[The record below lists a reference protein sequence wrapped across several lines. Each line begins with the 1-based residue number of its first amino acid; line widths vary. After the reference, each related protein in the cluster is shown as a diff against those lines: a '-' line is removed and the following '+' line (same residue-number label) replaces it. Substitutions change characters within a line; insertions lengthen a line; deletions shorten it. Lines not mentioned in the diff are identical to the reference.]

1 MALGALEILSVAT
14 FTMDYAARVMNAASS
29 LSSSAGGCC
38 SGGAMRYVLSF
49 YGVVDLMSVL
59 PFFLGLP
66 FCGGL
71 RDLSPK
77 LLPTL
82 VRRRVLAHELAGISE
97 FLFHL
102 PTLVRVKGAHVLAFE
117 LAGISE
123 VFTDSLPTQKGC
135 ELCFVGTCRRRRC
148 FCCYASCRYR

>member
-1 MALGALEILSVAT
+1 MALGALEILSVAV
-14 FTMDYAARVMNAASS
+14 FTMDYAARVLDASTF
-29 LSSSAGGCC
+29 SSSAGGCC

-82 VRRRVLAHELAGISE
+82 VRRTASAC
-97 FLFHL
+97 
-102 PTLVRVKGAHVLAFE
+102 E

-123 VFTDSLPTQKGC
+123 VFSVPDS
-135 ELCFVGTCRRRRC
+135 GTCDGARC
-148 FCCYASCRYR
+148 AGV